1 MSPIL
6 FKLFDIFLSVIILFE
21 ILEIPSAISKNV
33 GRDSEFYFRNF
44 TQSANKSFK
53 AARRTATA
61 RFRKTAPKQSRDAI
75 DEMAEIWG
83 IELDN

>member
-1 MSPIL
+1 MRRVL
-6 FKLFDIFLSVIILFE
+6 KFVDE
-21 ILEIPSAISKNV
+21 YNKNV

-44 TQSANKSFK
+44 TQSANKSYK
-53 AARRTATA
+53 AARRIATA

-83 IELDN
+83 IELD